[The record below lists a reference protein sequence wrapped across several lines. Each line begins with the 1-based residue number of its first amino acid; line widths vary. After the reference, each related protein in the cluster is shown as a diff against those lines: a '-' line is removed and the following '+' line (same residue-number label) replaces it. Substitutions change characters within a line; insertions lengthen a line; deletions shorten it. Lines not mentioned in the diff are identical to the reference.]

1 VPDDQSTAPQK
12 AEEARGKHRNGEN
25 PFVAVLLPVLTVIGT
40 GIGAIGFVIFFGGF
54 IVWARFNAAGLPANE
69 AVARVPRSDLVAT
82 GASFLVP
89 ALLAALGAVA
99 LAVAGWDL
107 AIGSRRRAQARE
119 ADEDR
124 LSATR
129 FIAGLEAELSQTK
142 REISRLQARIEEL
155 KEEADQAAPQSPER
169 ANAQLERDEAEIELR
184 KYKTCTHQLESVDI
198 PTARQAQLAAA
209 ERKAEVKDQNR
220 LEQASQIIL
229 GAIPMVLAGGIVIG
243 LGLGGMKFW
252 YGVLAIGVAVATV
265 GMAIVVA
272 SMTRHFAWYT
282 LCVFL
287 GVGVT
292 IAAATFARTQ
302 SNVKISPIAAL
313 TGAAPV
319 TGFYVAETS
328 DSIYFGVP
336 EIPQLDAD
344 GDELTFDHS
353 AATLVRVPK
362 ASVSGLTVG
371 PLMGE
376 DDAYRRSIQLALALC
391 HHAKVAAGEVAKAT
405 ASNDSSTLI
414 SAEPLRPCTKG
425 SEPRLERR
433 LAAAKATS

>member
-1 VPDDQSTAPQK
+1 MAPQK
-12 AEEARGKHRNGEN
+12 AEEAGGKHRNGEN
-25 PFVAVLLPVLTVIGT
+25 PFVAILLPVLTVIGT

-124 LSATR
+124 LGATR
-129 FIAGLEAELSQTK
+129 LIAGLEAELSQTR
-142 REISRLQARIEEL
+142 REINRLQARVEKL
-155 KEEADQAAPQSPER
+155 KGAADQAAPQSPER
-169 ANAQLERDEAEIELR
+169 ATAQLERDEAEIELR
-184 KYKTCTHQLESVDI
+184 KYEACIHHLESVDI
-198 PTARQAQLAAA
+198 PAARQAQLNAAA
-209 ERKAEVKDQNR
+209 RKAGAKDR
-220 LEQASQIIL
+220 SRVEQFRQIAL
-229 GAIPMVLAGGIVIG
+229 GAIPMVLAGGFVIA

-252 YGVLAIGVAVATV
+252 YGVLAIGVGLATV
-265 GMAIVVA
+265 AMAIVVA
-272 SMTRHFAWYT
+272 NMTRHFAWYT

-336 EIPQLDAD
+336 ETPRLDAD
-344 GDELTFDHS
+344 GDELNFDHD

-376 DDAYRRSIQLALALC
+376 DDAYLRSIELALALC
-391 HHAKVAAGEVAKAT
+391 RHAKVAAGEVDKAT

-414 SAEPLRPCTKG
+414 SAEPVRPCMK
-425 SEPRLERR
+425 SAEPRLERR

>member
-1 VPDDQSTAPQK
+1 VPDDQSPGPQK

-124 LSATR
+124 LGATR
-129 FIAGLEAELSQTK
+129 LIAGLEAELSQTK
-142 REISRLQARIEEL
+142 REIVRLHAKVEEL
-155 KEEADQAAPQSPER
+155 KEAADQAKPQSPER
-169 ANAQLERDEAEIELR
+169 ASAQLERDETEIELR
-184 KYKTCTHQLESVDI
+184 KYEACTHQLEGVDM
-198 PTARQAQLAAA
+198 PAARRAQLNAAV
-209 ERKAEVKDQNR
+209 RKAEVKDQNR
-220 LEQASQIIL
+220 VEQAWQVVL
-229 GAIPMVLAGGIVIG
+229 GAIPMVIAGGIVIV
-243 LGLGGMKFW
+243 LGLGGMTFW

-265 GMAIVVA
+265 AMAIVVA

-287 GVGVT
+287 GVGIT

-302 SNVKISPIAAL
+302 SNVKVSPVAAL

-336 EIPQLDAD
+336 EIPQRDAD
-344 GDELTFDHS
+344 GDELTFDHG

-362 ASVSGLTVG
+362 ASVSGFTVG

-376 DDAYRRSIQLALALC
+376 DDAYRRSIELALALC
-391 HHAKVAAGEVAKAT
+391 RHAKVAAGEVDEGS
-405 ASNDSSTLI
+405 ASNSATLA
-414 SAEPLRPCTKG
+414 SAKSPRPCMKG

-433 LAAAKATS
+433 LAAAKAPS